1 MWGKDRKIALKNGD
15 PEAFSELFRMIYPR
29 MKGYC
34 RLFIHE
40 ENQVEDLIQE
50 CFLTLWEK
58 RREIDP
64 DKAVESLM
72 FVMLRNR
79 CFNYLKESRMKE
91 GTIPAA
97 RVEVNELQ
105 VLYQLDF
112 LEKEEKSLEEE
123 LAVAFHQA
131 VDGLPPRMKELF
143 ILCKVEGRKQKEVA
157 DEMGITVKAVEKQIA
172 AAKERI
178 SADLSRRFPAM
189 ALLITLLLR

>member
-1 MWGKDRKIALKNGD
+1 MWGKDRKLALKNGD

>member
-1 MWGKDRKIALKNGD
+1 
-15 PEAFSELFRMIYPR
+15 MIYPR